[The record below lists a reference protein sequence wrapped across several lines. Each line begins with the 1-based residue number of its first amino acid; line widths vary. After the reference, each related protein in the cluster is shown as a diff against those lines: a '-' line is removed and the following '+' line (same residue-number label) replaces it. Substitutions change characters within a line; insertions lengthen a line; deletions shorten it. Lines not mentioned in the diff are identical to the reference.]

1 MQSVLFSVLDNLA
14 PGDGSDIAA
23 PQPCIAG
30 KEKGLFDVWVWAVC
44 RFKLLNF
51 LNSQVLTLT
60 LGCLDF
66 ILRRQLHDGIVGNDI
81 LAHSH
86 IEGIAQAAEVVDD
99 RIVL

>member
-44 RFKLLNF
+44 RFKLLIF

-60 LGCLDF
+60 LRCLDL
-66 ILRRQLHDGIVGNDI
+66 ILRRQFHDGVVGNGI